1 MVANRVKLLPAVL
14 IGQLITIA
22 LLIESGS
29 GELLP
34 MPSIVDEDKATLL
47 PNERESIDDCHL
59 RYYKFGER
67 GVALPAFGRPAYLRE
82 FAHMAAVGWTKPDGS
97 IGWNCGGSLIWENY
111 VLTAAHCAADDENN
125 PPDVVRLG
133 DIDLYND
140 TDDQYAQ
147 QLKIVEIIRHPEH
160 RFSSRYHDLALLRL
174 EKNVILHDTVAPGCL
189 WNDEEIPF
197 PSMEATGWG
206 ATGFGQDSTPILL
219 KVSLSVVKKAECD
232 QQYRVGD
239 RGLKQ
244 GLQNYHLCAGDI
256 KMDTCPGD
264 SGGPLQIKLLHN
276 AKMTPFVVAV
286 TSFGSVCGKSVPGV
300 YMKVSSYIPWIRSEL
315 AKRGEKIEE
324 WSFKPYACA
333 LRYVNLR
340 EYEDDVVMS
349 KSDGFELLDSSEAH
363 MNIIKSTQT
372 VKIHWPP
379 VGQKAPDD
387 CYGVVIDEDTVL
399 TLARCAVFERT
410 RASYIVH
417 NNGRNEVVNVY
428 RHPKYTPGSYYN
440 DLAVL
445 KTRDRFKLSR
455 KFVPACIWSAFDLP
469 DPKFY
474 VTGQGRLDIN
484 DIDYYTGNITEFKPQ
499 IVQLSP
505 RADIQSAGNCSIPE
519 DYLPGLSRG
528 LTEEHLCFGNKPF
541 LVPESCQMQFGAPL
555 RRDIWRFRRY
565 FEHIYGLNLF
575 GKDCGFGRSAV
586 ATRLGFHHEW
596 LKSVLLPNYRD
607 YSDAVNFFDK
617 DLKEMDHCACVDG
630 SAGLCVKVSRC
641 PKVAY
646 DIGVNRNVRF
656 CATNS
661 VVCCP
666 YHNIKNQ
673 TTKASA
679 ELDDCESRYKSFH
692 REYTYETGRIDQF
705 FHTIYI
711 GHQTGGQTSWPCTGT
726 LIARNLVISSA
737 YCLTQGSAPVNVVN
751 IAAGAPKVASSR
763 PQVVKID
770 EVAIHPGYDPKT
782 HRNDIALVRLEKAM
796 VPTAEKY
803 PICLWQNDTH
813 TPFLLQRMVRDD
825 GEVRFVENYPKYN
838 TDCQEYM
845 NERGGRKL
853 SATEFCTDIDAP
865 DDSSISGNPIVW
877 SRLNKADNTT
887 TQYLVGISFGNAKEQ
902 LGVNT
907 RISAYVGWIKSLM

>member
-1 MVANRVKLLPAVL
+1 MAANRVKLLRAVL
-14 IGQLITIA
+14 ICQLITIA
-22 LLIESGS
+22 QFIGS
-29 GELLP
+29 
-34 MPSIVDEDKATLL
+34 
-47 PNERESIDDCHL
+47 DCHL
-59 RYYKFGER
+59 RYYKYGE
-67 GVALPAFGRPAYLRE
+67 GPEPLPAFGQPAYLRE

-125 PPDVVRLG
+125 QPDVVRLG

-174 EKNVILHDTVAPGCL
+174 EKNVVLHDTVAPGCL

-206 ATGFGQDSTPILL
+206 ATGFGQNSTPILL

-232 QQYRVGD
+232 RQYRVGD

-340 EYEDDVVMS
+340 EYEDDVVIS
-349 KSDGFELLDSSEAH
+349 KSASFETLDSSKAH

-399 TLARCAVFERT
+399 TLARCAVFERS

-417 NNGRNEVVNVY
+417 NDTRNEVVNVY
-428 RHPKYTPGSYYN
+428 RHPMYTPGSYYN

-445 KTRDRFKLSR
+445 KTKNRFKLSR

-484 DIDYYTGNITEFKPQ
+484 EFNYFSKKMTEFKPQ

-519 DYLPGLSRG
+519 DYLPGLTRG

-541 LVPESCQMQFGAPL
+541 LVPEACQMQFGAPL
-555 RRDIWRFRRY
+555 RRKIWRTRRH

-586 ATRLGFHHEW
+586 ATRLGFHHDW

-607 YSDAVNFFDK
+607 NSDAVNFFNK
-617 DLKEMDHCACVDG
+617 DLDELDHCAGVDG
-630 SAGLCVKVSRC
+630 SAGLCVEVSRC

-656 CATNS
+656 CGSNS

-673 TTKASA
+673 TTEASA

-692 REYTYETGRIDQF
+692 REYTYDTGRIDQF
-705 FHTIYI
+705 FHTVYI

-726 LIARNLVISSA
+726 LIARNIVVSSA
-737 YCLTQGSAPVNVVN
+737 YCLTRGSAPPNVVN
-751 IAAGAPKVASSR
+751 IAAGAPNVTRSR

-770 EVAIHPGYDPKT
+770 AVAIHRGYDPKT
-782 HRNDIALVRLEKAM
+782 YRNDIALVRLEKPI

-813 TPFLLQRMVRDD
+813 TPFRLQRMVRDD

-838 TDCQEYM
+838 TDCQEFM

-853 SATEFCTDIDAP
+853 SGTEFCTDIDVP
-865 DDSSISGNPIVW
+865 DVASISGDPIVW

-887 TQYLVGISFGNAKEQ
+887 TQYLVGIISFGNAKEQ